1 MKRSHLL
8 LFFIALLSISCG
20 KDYETVQAKIVD
32 TQIEKAEDGKYFV
45 AAFEYNVEDQI
56 YQDTFRLAIMA
67 TIQDT
72 LLTPMQG
79 VKFDIQYN
87 VDDPADIIVDYRVKQ

>member
-1 MKRSHLL
+1 MKLFTVLL
-8 LFFIALLSISCG
+8 LSLLLIGCG
-20 KDYETVQAKIVD
+20 KTYETAQAKIIN
-32 TQIEKAEDGKYFV
+32 TQTEKKDDVKYFV
-45 AAFEYNVEDQI
+45 AAFEYQVKDQV
-56 YQDTFRLAIMA
+56 YQDTFRLDIMV

-87 VDDPADIIVDYRVKQ
+87 VDDPSDILVDYRVKP